1 MSTPSLFV
9 LVVFLSFRSLPW
21 KCYKFDQFEPSTVFA
36 RIPTTAS
43 GYAKKKERRER
54 EREREKRRRRK
65 NHRQFNYANFDARRA
80 ANFRNYPEEF
90 SSSRWRN
97 GTCKKKKE
105 KAEKRNKTNGFSR
118 NVSPVITMTG
128 RRVRHERGNADSGS
142 ERIERSSPPSRV
154 SLFFPPPHL
163 LASSLV
169 WTRETAARA
178 LSLLSPS
185 SPSGVP
191 QIQGGGVGIYRSS

>member
-1 MSTPSLFV
+1 MAV
-9 LVVFLSFRSLPW
+9 LAL
-21 KCYKFDQFEPSTVFA
+21 
-36 RIPTTAS
+36 
-43 GYAKKKERRER
+43 AKWYM
-54 EREREKRRRRK
+54 
-65 NHRQFNYANFDARRA
+65 Q
-80 ANFRNYPEEF
+80 
-90 SSSRWRN
+90 
-97 GTCKKKKE
+97 KKKKE
-105 KAEKRNKTNGFSR
+105 KGEKRNKTNGFSR

-142 ERIERSSPPSRV
+142 ERIEFLSSLSRIP
-154 SLFFPPPHL
+154 LFPPPHL